1 MNYVCSLKVHVCNS
15 QECGCVVA
23 GLKEKKENCVN
34 IFDFQDP
41 SEDQEVAVMA
51 KWPTV
56 SNFFYNSFMR
66 EKKTKN
72 PQKITKIQN
81 PKILLNSC

>member
-1 MNYVCSLKVHVCNS
+1 M
-15 QECGCVVA
+15 VA

-41 SEDQEVAVMA
+41 SEGQEVAVMA

-56 SNFFYNSFMR
+56 SNFFMALIER
-66 EKKTKN
+66 EKKL
-72 PQKITKIQN
+72 KI
-81 PKILLNSC
+81 PKKL

>member
-1 MNYVCSLKVHVCNS
+1 MCSLRVHVVCNS
-15 QECGCVVA
+15 QGCGCVVA

-51 KWPTV
+51 KWPTNH
-56 SNFFYNSFMR
+56 NFFAII
-66 EKKTKN
+66 EKKLKIPT
-72 PQKITKIQN
+72 KITKLKTQ
-81 PKILLNSC
+81 KYC